1 MNMKTKAPSTS
12 SRTAKASAK
21 RPQQPSRLPLWLTTE
36 RMIIG
41 GIALFTIVILA
52 AVFIST
58 SQKGAVLNLDIEGI
72 EEFGRLSASHQ
83 FTPVSYPQTPP
94 VGGAHHPAWQQCG
107 VYAEPITN
115 EHAVHSLEHGAVWI
129 TYQPDLAADQVQTLA
144 DITRRGTHRLLS
156 PYAGIDSPIVL
167 SAWGVRLRVENA
179 SDPRINDFIRKYEQ
193 GPQTPELGASCRGGE
208 TRTINE
214 IQLSGGA

>member
-1 MNMKTKAPSTS
+1 MSMKTKAPS
-12 SRTAKASAK
+12 RTPKASSK
-21 RPQQPSRLPLWLTTE
+21 RPQQQPSRLPLWLTTE

-41 GIALFTIVILA
+41 SIALFTIVILA

-58 SQKGAVLNLDIEGI
+58 SQKGAVLNLEIEGV
-72 EEFGRLSASHQ
+72 ETFGRLSASHQ
-83 FTPVSYPQTPP
+83 FTPVNYAQTPP
-94 VGGAHHPAWQQCG
+94 VGGAHHPTWQQCG

-129 TYQPDLAADQVQTLA
+129 TYQPDLPADQVQTLA

-156 PYAGIDSPIVL
+156 PYPGIDSPIVL
-167 SAWGVRLRVENA
+167 SAWGVQLRVESAN
-179 SDPRINDFIRKYEQ
+179 DPRINDFIRKYEQ